1 MKRFVVALCGLA
13 LLITGCRDG
22 GSERPAALRL
32 VDNFDTEMVKN
43 VPTQV
48 TRPKPAGLW
57 QFSTPAET
65 PAEDATATLG
75 WKAATGVS
83 SLRIE
88 DGRLHGRTTTDF
100 PIVYVE
106 LKEGLDSID
115 LFHAVEIRMRVS
127 KGANLSASSNGS
139 DDLKVDQILKRGR
152 EVSQPWDFNVPL
164 VVSENIETY
173 TLTPPRNA
181 RLSSIHK
188 LLIRP
193 SDAAGAD
200 FEIESVK
207 IVSRREH
214 LSRIPSGV
222 GWQGLGEIYRETLVS
237 RSPESIQVELDLPQ
251 NPWLDLHVGS
261 VEDAP
266 VTFEVRVA
274 AAGSDPAEG
283 ELLLQRTV
291 TTPDRWEEA
300 VLDLS
305 SHAGRNVTLALD
317 VRSENPGTLGFWG
330 GPAIRNRAAASP
342 ATTERPQ
349 VEAVPGASA
358 PQGVILVVCD
368 TLRKDHLNF
377 NGYERATAPFLAGLA
392 DNGAIFRDNVAQA
405 TWTKV
410 SVPTILSGM
419 NPLAHRVS
427 DMRDRL
433 PAAAVILAEVYREA
447 GYATVS
453 YSSVTFSGKFT
464 NLHQG
469 FEELHERTSIEE
481 SGTKTARTYVDRLT
495 AWLETHKDGPFFVFL
510 HIFDPHSPFE
520 PRRPYNGIWADPA
533 ERDAHDKNVEKVKEF
548 IKDESDKNRVMPMLD
563 ELKASGV
570 NQEEFMAYN
579 KGWYDGSIRGMDA
592 EMARLMEKLQQI
604 GVADRTLFAFTAD
617 HGEGFHEHGYMWHGQ
632 HIYGE
637 LTGVPLMFYGPAFV
651 PGDLAFDETT
661 RSIDIAPTLL
671 ELSHLPRPDT
681 IQGQSLV
688 PLMAAARDL
697 PEGGSLREAAAA
709 NGWEPQ
715 PAISQKAET
724 KQSGG
729 PRPYD
734 TEAYAIVS
742 DGWKLIHNTK
752 PPEGTGEYELFN
764 HAEDPLDL
772 KNLSADNPDKV
783 KALASLLEQER
794 AKVMEG
800 ALPEDTS
807 SENLSNE
814 ELQRLRSLGYI
825 Q

>member
-1 MKRFVVALCGLA
+1 MKRFVVGLCALA
-13 LLITGCRDG
+13 LLVTSCGSG
-22 GSERPAALRL
+22 GSDQPTAIRL
-32 VDNFDTEMVKN
+32 VDTFDKGMVKN

-57 QFSTPAET
+57 EFATPPET
-65 PAEDATATLG
+65 PPEESPATQG
-75 WKAATGVS
+75 WKAATGVT
-83 SLRIE
+83 SLQVT
-88 DGRLHGRTTTDF
+88 DGRLQGRTTTDF
-100 PIVYVE
+100 PIVYVDR
-106 LKEGLDSID
+106 KEGLDSTD
-115 LFHAVEIRMRVS
+115 LLHALEIRMRVS
-127 KGANLSASSNGS
+127 EGTNLSAESQGAS
-139 DDLKVDQILKRGR
+139 DLKVDELLKRGR
-152 EVSQPWDFNVPL
+152 EVSEPWNFNAPL
-164 VVSENIETY
+164 VVGDNVETY
-173 TLTPPRNA
+173 TLTPPSNT

-193 SDAAGAD
+193 SDEAGAD

-222 GWQGLGEIYRETLVS
+222 GWHGLGEIYRETVVS
-237 RSPESIQVELDLPQ
+237 RSPESIQVEFDLPQ

-266 VTFEVRVA
+266 VTFEVRVTA
-274 AAGSDPAEG
+274 VGSDPTEG

-291 TTPDRWEEA
+291 TTPDRWEA
-300 VLDLS
+300 ATLDLS
-305 SHAGRNVTLALD
+305 AHAGRNITLALD
-317 VRSENPGTLGFWG
+317 VRSENPGALGFWG
-330 GPAIRNRAAASP
+330 GPAIRNRATASP

-349 VEAVPGASA
+349 VEAVAGAPA

-392 DNGAIFRDNVAQA
+392 NDGAIFRDNVAQA

-419 NPLAHRVS
+419 YPLAHRVS

-433 PAAAVILAEVYREA
+433 PAAAVTLAEAYREA

-481 SGTKTARTYVDRLT
+481 SGSKTARTYVDRL
-495 AWLETHKDGPFFVFL
+495 AGWLETHKDGPFFVFL
-510 HIFDPHSPFE
+510 HVFDPHSPFE
-520 PRRPYNGIWADPA
+520 PRRPYNGLWTDPA
-533 ERDAHDKNVEKVKEF
+533 KRDAFDKNVETVKEF
-548 IKDESDKNRVMPMLD
+548 IKEDSDKDRVMPTLD
-563 ELKASGV
+563 ELKESGV
-570 NQEEFMAYN
+570 DQEEFMAYN

-592 EMARLMEKLQQI
+592 EMARLMEKLKQI
-604 GVADRTLFAFTAD
+604 GVAERTLLAFTAD

-632 HIYGE
+632 HVYGE
-637 LTGVPLMFYGPAFV
+637 LTGVPLMFYGPNFV
-651 PGDLAFDETT
+651 PGNLAFDETT

-671 ELSHLPRPDT
+671 ELSHLPRPET
-681 IQGQSLV
+681 MQGQSLV
-688 PLMAAARDL
+688 PLMAAAREL
-697 PEGGSLREAAAA
+697 PEGASLREAAAA
-709 NGWEPQ
+709 KGWEPQ

-729 PRPYD
+729 PRPYE

-742 DGWKLIHNTK
+742 EGWKLIHHTK

-764 HAEDPLDL
+764 HADDPLDL
-772 KNLSADNPDKV
+772 KDLSADNPDKV
-783 KALASLLEQER
+783 KMMASLLEQER
-794 AKVMEG
+794 AKALEG
-800 ALPEDTS
+800 ALPEEAS